1 MTLAPQQLDGTHD
14 AAPGAEPV
22 APISETLAIAR
33 PAAGRLVW
41 STLLGACA
49 VGASIGLIATAAWL
63 ISRAAQ
69 RPNEAALGF
78 AIVLV
83 QCFGLSRGFFRY
95 WERLV
100 GHQAA
105 FRLLADLRVRVYTRL
120 EALAPTGLPAFRS
133 GDLLSRLVHDVDA
146 LQDLILRV
154 LPPFGIAV
162 LVGVATVGYV
172 WWVLP
177 AAGIILA
184 VALLVA
190 GTLVP
195 WLTGSLARRAARGQA
210 AARGELT
217 ASVVDLWEG
226 AAYLTVFGASGGQ
239 IERIGAADA
248 TLTDKARSTAAT
260 AGVGLGL
267 TTLLSGLAMWGALAV
282 GVPSVHSGALD
293 GVYLAVIALIPLA
306 AFELVSGLPAA
317 TQSLQLSRR
326 HAARVFEVL
335 DAPEP
340 VPDPV
345 HPATCPSADH
355 EVALRHLRARY
366 PGQLGMAVDDV
377 SATLERGKRLAVVGP
392 SGAGKSSI
400 AAVLL
405 RFLAYEGSATL
416 GAVELDQLAGDDV
429 REMIGLV
436 AQDAHIFDTTL
447 ANNLRIGR
455 PGAPDGELLAALE
468 RVGLSEWA
476 NRLPKGLAT
485 ELGERGMRVSGGE
498 RQRIAVARALLADFP
513 VLVLD
518 EPTEH
523 LDTATADAITADLL
537 AITAGRSTLLVT
549 HRLLGLEEVD
559 RIYVLDAG
567 LVVEQGTHDEL
578 LAAGGRYAELWWRE
592 LRAGENLR

>member
-1 MTLAPQQLDGTHD
+1 
-14 AAPGAEPV
+14 
-22 APISETLAIAR
+22 
-33 PAAGRLVW
+33 
-41 STLLGACA
+41 
-49 VGASIGLIATAAWL
+49 
-63 ISRAAQ
+63 
-69 RPNEAALGF
+69 
-78 AIVLV
+78 
-83 QCFGLSRGFFRY
+83 
-95 WERLV
+95 
-100 GHQAA
+100 
-105 FRLLADLRVRVYTRL
+105 
-120 EALAPTGLPAFRS
+120 
-133 GDLLSRLVHDVDA
+133 
-146 LQDLILRV
+146 
-154 LPPFGIAV
+154 
-162 LVGVATVGYV
+162 
-172 WWVLP
+172 
-177 AAGIILA
+177 
-184 VALLVA
+184 
-190 GTLVP
+190 
-195 WLTGSLARRAARGQA
+195 
-210 AARGELT
+210 
-217 ASVVDLWEG
+217 
-226 AAYLTVFGASGGQ
+226 
-239 IERIGAADA
+239 
-248 TLTDKARSTAAT
+248 
-260 AGVGLGL
+260 
-267 TTLLSGLAMWGALAV
+267 
-282 GVPSVHSGALD
+282 
-293 GVYLAVIALIPLA
+293 
-306 AFELVSGLPAA
+306 
-317 TQSLQLSRR
+317 
-326 HAARVFEVL
+326 VL

-567 LVVEQGTHDEL
+567 LVVEQGTPRRAPRGRWPLRRVVVARIARRRETCDSKEPRP
-578 LAAGGRYAELWWRE
+578 GGRA
-592 LRAGENLR
+592 

>member
-1 MTLAPQQLDGTHD
+1 
-14 AAPGAEPV
+14 
-22 APISETLAIAR
+22 
-33 PAAGRLVW
+33 
-41 STLLGACA
+41 
-49 VGASIGLIATAAWL
+49 
-63 ISRAAQ
+63 
-69 RPNEAALGF
+69 
-78 AIVLV
+78 
-83 QCFGLSRGFFRY
+83 
-95 WERLV
+95 
-100 GHQAA
+100 
-105 FRLLADLRVRVYTRL
+105 
-120 EALAPTGLPAFRS
+120 
-133 GDLLSRLVHDVDA
+133 
-146 LQDLILRV
+146 
-154 LPPFGIAV
+154 
-162 LVGVATVGYV
+162 
-172 WWVLP
+172 
-177 AAGIILA
+177 
-184 VALLVA
+184 
-190 GTLVP
+190 
-195 WLTGSLARRAARGQA
+195 
-210 AARGELT
+210 
-217 ASVVDLWEG
+217 
-226 AAYLTVFGASGGQ
+226 
-239 IERIGAADA
+239 
-248 TLTDKARSTAAT
+248 
-260 AGVGLGL
+260 
-267 TTLLSGLAMWGALAV
+267 
-282 GVPSVHSGALD
+282 
-293 GVYLAVIALIPLA
+293 
-306 AFELVSGLPAA
+306 
-317 TQSLQLSRR
+317 
-326 HAARVFEVL
+326 
-335 DAPEP
+335 
-340 VPDPV
+340 
-345 HPATCPSADH
+345 
-355 EVALRHLRARY
+355 
-366 PGQLGMAVDDV
+366 
-377 SATLERGKRLAVVGP
+377 
-392 SGAGKSSI
+392 
-400 AAVLL
+400 LL